1 MLLSRYLLICLL
13 FFISSSVFAVD
24 YSLPNNQWRM
34 ISLPA
39 NPGASNTVEAIFAD
53 DIKAEYGTAW
63 VLYTYHPELKGYGS
77 PLGLNSRLTQGTGYW
92 IIQKTGV
99 TVSLDMPES
108 STVTQ
113 EGLLTSLVSSSGT
126 GPQWNFMGNPLSNAV
141 DVQSIRIKTQAGAC
155 AGRGCDLNKAKSENL
170 IENRLWIYN
179 GVNHEYIN
187 TDSLGAWDAYW
198 LAALGGSQ
206 GHSLS
211 LSYSHETSTSMGA
224 RETSATPLAKGTLFA
239 SPSGKGD
246 GCKNEAPCAIRTAF
260 NRLKAGDVLFLK
272 GGTYFISGSPLTP
285 KRSGEKGKRIII
297 ESYPGELAVL
307 EGEFKTL
314 NDLNANPKGRTH
326 GVSLMGRNY
335 ITVRKIEA
343 RYMGWSGFAATYSSN
358 NIVEGCHAHHNFS
371 AGIAVYGGTWKEN
384 DPDYVIPYKYGYNIV
399 RDNIVH
405 DNSDV
410 GLPANGGNADGIGI
424 SSGRH
429 NRVEHNT
436 VYANSD
442 DGIDTWRSNDSY
454 VAFNL
459 SFDNGRANGDG
470 NGIKAGGNTNK
481 NAGNGRRT
489 VVEHNIAYNNHARGF
504 DYNVGRDVIFRYNTS
519 YNNKTIGFT
528 GSNDTLMEYN
538 IAAKNGTNVS
548 TLGSQSNNSWQVG
561 GAIRFISTDPN
572 SNNFLRPA
580 IGSVFES
587 MGAYSHQ

>member
-1 MLLSRYLLICLL
+1 
-13 FFISSSVFAVD
+13 
-24 YSLPNNQWRM
+24 M

-63 VLYTYHPELKGYGS
+63 VLYTYHPELKRYGS
-77 PLGLNSRLTQGTGYW
+77 PLGLSSRLTQGSGYW
-92 IIQKTGV
+92 IIQKTGA
-99 TVSLDMPES
+99 TASLDMPEGS
-108 STVTQ
+108 AITP
-113 EGLLTSLVSSSGT
+113 EGISTSLTSSSGA
-126 GPQWNFMGNPLSNAV
+126 GPQWNFMGNPLSSAV
-141 DVQSIRIKTQAGAC
+141 GAQNIRIKTQAGVC
-155 AGRGCDLNKAKSENL
+155 ASRGCDLNKAKSENL
-170 IENRLWIYN
+170 IENRLWIYD
-179 GVNHEYIN
+179 GVNRTYKN
-187 TDSLGAWDAYW
+187 TDSLSAWDAYW
-198 LAALGGSQ
+198 LAALGESQ
-206 GHSLS
+206 GKSLS
-211 LSYSHETSTSMGA
+211 LSYVHGISTPMGA
-224 RETSATPLAKGTLFA
+224 RETSATSLAKGTLFA

-246 GCKNEAPCAIRTAF
+246 GCKNESPCAIRTAF
-260 NRLKAGDVLFLK
+260 NRLKAGDVLFLR

-314 NDLNANPKGRTH
+314 DDLNANPKGRTH
-326 GVSLMGRNY
+326 GISLMGRNY

-343 RYMGWSGFAATYSSN
+343 LYMGWSGFAATYSSN

-371 AGIAVYGGTWKEN
+371 AGIAVYGGAWDEN
-384 DPDYVIPYKYGYNIV
+384 DPDYVIPYKHGYNIV

-424 SSGRH
+424 SSGHH

-470 NGIKAGGNTNK
+470 NGIKAGGNRNK

-489 VVEHNIAYNNHARGF
+489 VVEYNIAYNNHARGF
-504 DYNVGRDVIFRYNTS
+504 DYNLGREVIFRYNTS
-519 YNNKTIGFT
+519 YNNDTVGFT
-528 GSNDTLMEYN
+528 GAEDTLMEYN
-538 IAAKNGTNVS
+538 IADKNGINVS
-548 TLGSQSNNSWQVG
+548 TSGSQSNNSWQTG
-561 GAIRFISTDPN
+561 GAIEFISTDPN
-572 SNNFLRPA
+572 STNFLRPVA
-580 IGSVFES
+580 GSVFES
-587 MGAYSHQ
+587 MGAYSH